1 MSISFAIID
10 EAVQLWLGE
19 WLAAFFNP
27 QKRIFWG
34 YLLSSLVIAFL
45 WLRLVKKTNLV
56 SSAKQIF
63 GRQVWASRSAMT
75 DYKVMLINTM
85 LMLILSPRILAKAT
99 VAYLVFD
106 SMHFLFDGRPYLSI
120 ILPQWT
126 IAFSFTLFLFLLDDF
141 ARYWLHRWLHKVPI
155 LWSFHK
161 VHHSATVLNPF
172 TVFRTHPVEAVL
184 FSIRSALVQGI
195 TTAVFFFF
203 FGDQVTLMMVL
214 GASIFT
220 FSFNL
225 LGSNLRHS
233 PVSISYW
240 KILECILMS
249 PAQHHIHHSTAKE
262 HIDKNFGVA
271 LSVWDLMFGSL
282 SFSKAEDHLRFG
294 LSGEQSCEHHSL
306 KDLYIAPFGQ
316 AVGEIIRPF
325 SRIPLS
331 IFQKNS
337 V

>member
-1 MSISFAIID
+1 
-10 EAVQLWLGE
+10 
-19 WLAAFFNP
+19 
-27 QKRIFWG
+27 
-34 YLLSSLVIAFL
+34 
-45 WLRLVKKTNLV
+45 
-56 SSAKQIF
+56 
-63 GRQVWASRSAMT
+63 
-75 DYKVMLINTM
+75 MLINTM

-184 FSIRSALVQGI
+184 FSIRSSLVQGI
-195 TTAVFFFF
+195 TTAIFFFF

-233 PVSISYW
+233 PVSVSYW
-240 KILECILMS
+240 KTLECILMS

>member
-1 MSISFAIID
+1 MSISFAIIE

-19 WLAAFFNP
+19 WLPAFFNP

-34 YLLSSLVIAFL
+34 YLLSSLMIALL
-45 WLRLVKKTNLV
+45 WLRVVDKTSLL

-63 GRQVWASRSAMT
+63 ARQVWISRSAKA

-85 LMLILSPRILAKAT
+85 LMLFLSPRILAKAT

-106 SMHFLFDGRPYLSI
+106 SMHVLFDGRPYIST
-120 ILPQWT
+120 ILPQWF
-126 IAFSFTLFLFLLDDF
+126 IALSFTLFLFLLDDF

-172 TVFRTHPVEAVL
+172 TVFRTHPIEAIL

-195 TTAVFFFF
+195 TTALFFFF

-220 FSFNL
+220 FAFNL

-233 PVSISYW
+233 PVSVRYW
-240 KILECILMS
+240 TTLEFILMS
-249 PAQHHIHHSTAKE
+249 PAQHHIHHSTANE

-271 LSVWDLMFGSL
+271 LSIWDWMFGSL
-282 SFSKAEDHLRFG
+282 CLSKTEDQLRFG
-294 LSGEQSCEHHSL
+294 LSEEQSCEHHSL
-306 KDLYIAPFGQ
+306 KGLYVAPFRE

>member
-1 MSISFAIID
+1 MSISFAIIE

-19 WLAAFFNP
+19 WLPAFFNP

-34 YLLSSLVIAFL
+34 YLLSSLVIALL
-45 WLRLVKKTNLV
+45 WLRLVDKTNIF
-56 SSAKQIF
+56 SSAKRIF
-63 GRQVWASRSAMT
+63 DRQVWISRSAMA

-85 LMLILSPRILAKAT
+85 LMLLVSPKILAKAT

-106 SMHFLFDGRPYLSI
+106 SMHMLFDGRPYLSI
-120 ILPQWT
+120 ILPQWF

-172 TVFRTHPVEAVL
+172 TVFRTHPVEAIL

-195 TTAVFFFF
+195 TAAVFFFF

-220 FSFNL
+220 FAFNL

-233 PVSISYW
+233 PVSVRYW
-240 KILECILMS
+240 KTLELILMS

-271 LSVWDLMFGSL
+271 LSVWDWMFGSL
-282 SFSKAEDHLRFG
+282 SLSKNEDQLRFG
-294 LSGEQSCEHHSL
+294 LSGEQSFDYHSL
-306 KDLYIAPFGQ
+306 KGLYLVPFQQ
-316 AVGEIIRPF
+316 ATGLFLRLF

-331 IFQKNS
+331 IYQKHS
-337 V
+337 A